1 MRRNEEEHVLFFG
14 WELEMKELL
23 FCVWREDS
31 GGRSL
36 RGRNYGLQYL
46 VGARRKEL
54 LALYLERGDRRRRIK
69 WSRKSAVMSA
79 DVFLRSTAASLVKRS
94 SSQPCGLGLES
105 LNLSAA
111 PFNLAACSSTRLH

>member
-1 MRRNEEEHVLFFG
+1 MLFG
-14 WELEMKELL
+14 A
-23 FCVWREDS
+23 WREDS

-46 VGARRKEL
+46 ERSQGEEEKEL
-54 LALYLERGDRRRRIK
+54 LVLYLERGDRRRRVK

-94 SSQPCGLGLES
+94 SSQPCGLGLVS

-111 PFNLAACSSTRLH
+111 PSTWQHAAAQGFIMLPSL